1 MLLRKIRRSDQKR
14 NGTNVFIETAKTCLH
29 LRKVKYYVFTKQR
42 NTLFLSRIGE
52 WLIVED
58 REMSQQLHLAFWRN
72 SYGLVYVLFYNNSV
86 FNLMFW
92 FHDLTLWYVEQ
103 EDFSYFLIFF
113 LVSTLESSVILFYF
127 FIFTINFI

>member
-29 LRKVKYYVFTKQR
+29 MRKVKYYVFTKQR

-103 EDFSYFLIFF
+103 EDYSYFLFF
-113 LVSTLESSVILFYF
+113 FFVSTFKSSVILFYF
-127 FIFTINFI
+127 LFLPFI